1 MFIVLLL
8 FCFLFFILFFVVLPA
23 SDSKAS
29 CLSKK
34 SEKCLRERFYGAL
47 NARLSRLPSSN
58 YSLSIFLKLIA
69 AFLEQLHPRNSRQK
83 WILGGEHNIFSIYIY
98 IYTCEN
104 IFSKQYQTYIFNR
117 TIYIYICIYQ
127 KCFFNTEKNIYI
139 YIFIYEYKSQYIY
152 IFTI

>member
-98 IYTCEN
+98 THVRTYFPNNIKH
-104 IFSKQYQTYIFNR
+104 IFSIEL
-117 TIYIYICIYQ
+117 YIYICIYQ